1 MQLDEL
7 KIKYLS
13 GFENAVHRTKDEF
26 EKQLRLMTDMKMFD
40 RRVMI

>member
-7 KIKYLS
+7 KIKYLF

-26 EKQLRLMTDMKMFD
+26 EKQLRFMTAMKMLD
-40 RRVMI
+40 RRVML